1 MRRLMTILFIIAALA
16 AVTLAPASAAGPH
29 RGGGGEA
36 VVEARI
42 SELFSVGEG
51 RKDVSICVRVAR
63 GFGRAE
69 CQNNVLTYRSHD
81 TGAYFWGIVY
91 NYTITSETTADV
103 YACGTFINPG
113 QRTFPFQCAHAN
125 LQEGSLGG
133 AFSINIG
140 NGTYSDGGFVEEGYV
155 SVN

>member
-16 AVTLAPASAAGPH
+16 AVTLAPASAAGWK
-29 RGGGGEA
+29 RGESQLEA
-36 VVEARI
+36 KI

-51 RKDVSICVRVAR
+51 SKDVSICVRVSQS
-63 GFGRAE
+63 FGRGE
-69 CQNNVLTYRSHD
+69 CQNRVLTYRNHD
-81 TGAYFWGIVY
+81 NGAYFWGVVY
-91 NYTITSETTADV
+91 NTVTSETTADV
-103 YACGTFINPG
+103 YACGTFYLPG